1 MNFASWLQD
10 HAAVAVALLAVVL
23 GFLCSYLL
31 RRVTVLR
38 RRLRV
43 AEQAAEE
50 AVRTAALAAPGGID
64 PEVVMELLRDGRPP
78 TLDNVYALMQS
89 RERSVEVVPE
99 VAEARPQVAA
109 EATPQ
114 RA

>member
-1 MNFASWLQD
+1 MDFERALQD
-10 HAAVAVALLAVVL
+10 HAVIAVALLATAL

-31 RRVTVLR
+31 RRLAVLR
-38 RRLRV
+38 RRLRI

-50 AVRTAALAAPGGID
+50 AARAAAMAAPGGID
-64 PEVVMELLRDGRPP
+64 PEAVMELLRDGRPP

-89 RERSVEVVPE
+89 RERAAEPAPSQPP
-99 VAEARPQVAA
+99 AEASA
-109 EATPQ
+109 Q

>member
-1 MNFASWLQD
+1 MNLAHALQD
-10 HAAVAVALLAVVL
+10 HGVIAVALLAVAL

-31 RRVTVLR
+31 RRLSVMR

-50 AVRTAALAAPGGID
+50 AARTAALAAPGGID
-64 PEVVMELLRDGRPP
+64 PEAVMELLRDGRPP

-89 RERSVEVVPE
+89 RERGAP
-99 VAEARPQVAA
+99 AEAAPQKV
-109 EATPQ
+109 
-114 RA
+114 